1 MAAAHWTSFLSAI
14 LCRSLWQT
22 HTDICICTSWEW
34 NTPRSP
40 LTSTQKLSRA
50 PRLSFCLPE
59 GNIQSRWGLESKQ
72 HRVSCRDNKAGDKM
86 KIIVWPA
93 FISPHI
99 NFWIHEEE
107 KPRVCPASHQAAEV
121 PLSRTGPPVYLSW
134 QRSKQSAETI
144 SLHLTPL
151 CFKTTVL
158 L

>member
-86 KIIVWPA
+86 RIIVWPA

-107 KPRVCPASHQAAEV
+107 KPRVSCFTSGCWGSTQQNRSSCLPQLTEV
-121 PLSRTGPPVYLSW
+121 QTVCRD
-134 QRSKQSAETI
+134 
-144 SLHLTPL
+144 HLTPSHS
-151 CFKTTVL
+151 TL